1 MVANLSFAAVLFH
14 ALYLFWIRSAV
25 AQSPVDRD
33 QLSMRNCHD
42 RSLTSPPELHSLES
56 PLEKRFLVRRSSPSR
71 LRQGRS
77 QPAVALSRP
86 SAFSFAGAL
95 IVAGTNRRPGCQ
107 MMTVGK
113 RSFWTHVH
121 SVSAKMLAAE
131 VGLIPGT
138 VHANRMCCS
147 YGFNRTAISLSN
159 SSIIS
164 SMSRMCRRD

>member
-1 MVANLSFAAVLFH
+1 MVANLSSAAGLFH
-14 ALYLFWIRSAV
+14 ALYLFWIRTAV

-86 SAFSFAGAL
+86 SSFSFAGAL
-95 IVAGTNRRPGCQ
+95 FVSGTNRRPGFQ
-107 MMTVGK
+107 SMTVVK
-113 RSFWTHVH
+113 RTF
-121 SVSAKMLAAE
+121 
-131 VGLIPGT
+131 
-138 VHANRMCCS
+138 
-147 YGFNRTAISLSN
+147 RTYLH
-159 SSIIS
+159 
-164 SMSRMCRRD
+164 CRLMH

>member
-1 MVANLSFAAVLFH
+1 MVANLSFAAGLFH

-77 QPAVALSRP
+77 QPAVALSRK
-86 SAFSFAGAL
+86 STRL
-95 IVAGTNRRPGCQ
+95 
-107 MMTVGK
+107 
-113 RSFWTHVH
+113 
-121 SVSAKMLAAE
+121 
-131 VGLIPGT
+131 
-138 VHANRMCCS
+138 
-147 YGFNRTAISLSN
+147 N
-159 SSIIS
+159 SSHS
-164 SMSRMCRRD
+164 SPSRMPSSA

>member
-25 AQSPVDRD
+25 AQSAVDRD

-113 RSFWTHVH
+113 RSFWNPVNSPYFQHYC
-121 SVSAKMLAAE
+121 
-131 VGLIPGT
+131 GPGRID
-138 VHANRMCCS
+138 HR
-147 YGFNRTAISLSN
+147 L
-159 SSIIS
+159 
-164 SMSRMCRRD
+164 